1 MRRPHHTAYTIP
13 MSPAPRTIP
22 PRIALPALAIIL
34 AATIAL
40 AVGHDSAPT
49 AAQSGPT
56 ASCGSSDLHGRSQ
69 AIVDGLEVLFRKPC
83 ADFVANDFT
92 RARTLWFDR
101 NGISEIR
108 PGDFDGFTQVTTLNL
123 RWNDLTTLPDNAFR
137 GLTAL
142 TTLRLNNNKLTSF
155 NARAF
160 SGLTNVR
167 TMDMTE
173 NDLTTLQSRNF
184 AGMSSLRTL
193 ILTSNSINT
202 LPDDAFSS
210 LPALEHLRLGDN
222 YLASDDLDF
231 LATNIPTLTDLS
243 LDENLITSDGSGP
256 DLDLPATV
264 FSAQTALEDIRLEQN
279 AIKELPSGIFSALPS
294 LHTVY
299 LNSNRLSA
307 LGAGSFSGSTSL
319 ATLLIDDN
327 VITTIAANTFA
338 GMTSLRWI
346 DLRNNRLTQLP
357 AGLFTDNTAL
367 RTIDFSQNQLSEVPA
382 DLLSGPK
389 TYADT
394 LMTVRT
400 TDRVSIYLND
410 NMLSSLPSGLFTG
423 VKTLYRI
430 TLEEN
435 QITTL
440 PADTFNGLNELYSL
454 NIQENRLSALPAGLL
469 AGLSDL
475 CPISLH
481 TNQLTEIPAGFFDD
495 VRTSSWCRVQLYGNN
510 FSSTEQARLQGV
522 LGSRAIFQTPASSE
536 RTVHETTDNAE
547 DLANCG
553 TGPLHGR
560 TRKVVSNIMSGI
572 PSAVRTPLT
581 GLPTDSPAK
590 CSAITTEHLKLV
602 STLTLTSRIT
612 RFQAN
617 DLADLPNLEYVAFS
631 SYSPPRVTSLPAGFF
646 NNLPKLRIL
655 YLNGSYLRTLPRGIF
670 DGLTNLREL
679 RLNYNLLTTLPNG
692 IFRDLVNLRTLFLN
706 QNQLSSLPPGVFA
719 GLQELRT
726 LALYINEFD
735 QDDFP
740 EGTFNG
746 LTKLRT
752 LRMAVNNFESLPLD
766 RFANQGLNALKR
778 LEIGTVTQLP
788 SDFELS
794 EFQTALP
801 SLREF
806 TFPTGSVVRE
816 APATPTPTA
825 TATPTLHE
833 RLQLPVVA
841 MVAPEIRNLSIRS
854 GDQIRLSIAIY
865 DVQNVRDDTLSQHE
879 AIRIE
884 WGSADGGDISS
895 IDSGGTTDPRM
906 ILWQA
911 PNLPG
916 QYTVTASIVP
926 DWACSGEAHEC
937 TATFTIRVIRGA
949 HTPTPEPTPCPTS
962 GIVPTSVTDTDGNAY
977 TTITPAEGGEFVDE
991 RASVSV
997 PRGAIIGCTYF
1008 GVRLYSLTTESRTI
1022 YPGWTIAGSRYRAD
1036 IVDVRGANLSNLALG
1051 RPASICVPLPT
1062 EFRASLTGITL
1073 LRQDGDSVAQLTTS
1087 VRLHPERGYTLCGK
1101 VSTLPA
1107 AVVAASPGSGT
1118 GADLPSPTPEAETP
1132 DTGGNS
1138 PTNAYILLALILGAA
1153 AVFGAMRIM
1162 DTAQRP
1168 R

>member
-1 MRRPHHTAYTIP
+1 MR
-13 MSPAPRTIP
+13 P
-22 PRIALPALAIIL
+22 PRHAIPALAIIL
-34 AATIAL
+34 AAAIIAL
-40 AVGHDSAPT
+40 AAGNLAVDT
-49 AAQSGPT
+49 AAQSGQT
-56 ASCGSSDLHGRSQ
+56 ASCGSSDLDGRSQ
-69 AIVDGLEVLFRKPC
+69 AIVDGLESLYRKPC
-83 ADFVANDFT
+83 ADFDADDFT

-142 TTLRLNNNKLTSF
+142 TTLRLNSNKLTSF
-155 NARAF
+155 NAQAF
-160 SGLTNVR
+160 AGLSNVR
-167 TMDMTE
+167 TLDMTE

-184 AGMSSLRTL
+184 APMSSLRTL
-193 ILTSNSINT
+193 ILTSNSINL
-202 LPDDAFSS
+202 LPGDTFSG

-243 LDENLITSDGSGP
+243 LNENLITSDGSGP
-256 DLDLPATV
+256 DIDLPSTV

-279 AIKELPSGIFSALPS
+279 AIKQLPNGLFSSLPD

-299 LNSNRLSA
+299 LNSNRISA
-307 LGAGSFSGSTSL
+307 LGAGAFTGATSL

-327 VITTIAANTFA
+327 VISTIAADTFA

-357 AGLFTDNTAL
+357 AGLFTDNTGL

-394 LMTVRT
+394 LMTVGTR
-400 TDRVSIYLND
+400 DRVTIYLND
-410 NMLSSLPSGLFTG
+410 NMLSSLPSGFFTG
-423 VKTLYRI
+423 VKTIYRI
-430 TLEEN
+430 HLDEN
-435 QITTL
+435 QFTTL
-440 PADTFNGLNELYSL
+440 PEDTFNGLNELYSL

-475 CPISLH
+475 CTISLH

-510 FSSTEQARLQGV
+510 FSSTEQARLVGV
-522 LGSRAIFQTPASSE
+522 LGTSRAVFVAPSSGE
-536 RTVHETTDNAE
+536 RVVHETTDDAE
-547 DLANCG
+547 ELANCG

-560 TRKVVSNIMSGI
+560 TRKVASNILSGI

-581 GLPTDSPAK
+581 GLSTDNPAK

-612 RFQAN
+612 RFQAG

-631 SYSPPRVTSLPAGFF
+631 TYSPPRVTSLPAGLF

-670 DGLTNLREL
+670 NGLTQLREL
-679 RLNYNLLTTLPNG
+679 RLNYNLLTSLPNG
-692 IFRDLVNLRTLFLN
+692 VFRDLVNLRTLNLN
-706 QNQLSSLPPGVFA
+706 QNQLASLPPGVFA
-719 GLQELRT
+719 GLRELRT
-726 LALYINEFD
+726 LVLHINEFD

-740 EGTFNG
+740 PGTFDG

-752 LRMAVNNFESLPLD
+752 LRMAANNFESLPID
-766 RFANQGLNALKR
+766 RFANSNLNALKR

-794 EFQTALP
+794 EFQTELP
-801 SLREF
+801 SLRQF
-806 TFPTGSVVRE
+806 TFPTGSIVRE

-841 MVAPEIRNLSIRS
+841 KIAPEIRNLSVRS
-854 GDQIRLSIAIY
+854 GDQIRLSIALY
-865 DVQNVRDDTLSQHE
+865 DVQNVRDDTLYQHE
-879 AIRIE
+879 SLHIQ
-884 WGSADGGDISS
+884 WGSADGGDISAV
-895 IDSGGTTDPRM
+895 DTSGNTDARM
-906 ILWQA
+906 ILWKA

-916 QYTVTASIVP
+916 QYTVTAAVEP
-926 DWACSGEAHEC
+926 TWACSGEAHEC
-937 TATFTIRVIRGA
+937 TATFTIRVVRGA
-949 HTPTPEPTPCPTS
+949 HTPTPQPTPCPTT
-962 GIVPTSVTDTDGNAY
+962 GLVPTSVTDDDGNAY
-977 TTITPAEGGEFVDE
+977 TVITPAEGGEFITD
-991 RASVSV
+991 RASVTV
-997 PRGAIIGCTYF
+997 PRGALFGCVQV
-1008 GVRLYSLTTESRTI
+1008 GVRLYALTVPAGTT
-1022 YPGWTIAGSRYRAD
+1022 YPGWTTAGNSYA
-1036 IVDVRGANLSNLALG
+1036 INAVDLNGSQLPNLTL
-1051 RPASICVPLPT
+1051 RQPASVCVPLPT

-1073 LRQDGDSVAQLTTS
+1073 LREDGDSAAQLTTS

-1101 VSTLPA
+1101 VSALPA
-1107 AVVAASPGSGT
+1107 VVLAASPGSGT

-1132 DTGGNS
+1132 DTGAS
-1138 PTNAYILLALILGAA
+1138 TPTTAYVLAALLLAIGALLLGTRLVGTLRRRDASS
-1153 AVFGAMRIM
+1153 
-1162 DTAQRP
+1162 
-1168 R
+1168 